1 MKFRIQTTHE
11 LKKIMDNSKINKH
24 YFSIYPDENFY
35 TEVVTFI
42 RKKASKWEI
51 GVKERCID
59 CDVKQFDT
67 EAEACQAFLEEFYP
81 EVLDGKK

>member
-1 MKFRIQTTHE
+1 MKYRIQTTHE

-24 YFSIYPDENFY
+24 YFSFY

-67 EAEACQAFLEEFYP
+67 EAEACQVFLEEFYP
-81 EVLDGKK
+81 EVLNGEK